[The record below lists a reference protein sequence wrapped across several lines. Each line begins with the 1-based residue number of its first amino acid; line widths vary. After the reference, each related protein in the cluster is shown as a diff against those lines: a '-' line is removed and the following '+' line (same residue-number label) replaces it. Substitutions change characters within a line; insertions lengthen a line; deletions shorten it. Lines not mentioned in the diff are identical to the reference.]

1 MGHLQGVDGHLH
13 NMSHLHR
20 DLNSAPAS
28 RRCRWLCGGADG
40 VQHAV
45 GDQPLEQTGA
55 LERADRSL
63 LLGRVLAVPERAAV
77 LGRLVKH
84 RVAEEEEELWLVWAM
99 VCQMSI
105 HALVRELE
113 WRAVAHVA

>member
-1 MGHLQGVDGHLH
+1 MGHLFLLHGVDLLLH
-13 NMSHLHR
+13 GR
-20 DLNSAPAS
+20 DLLRAAAS
-28 RRCRWLCGGADG
+28 RRWRGERRKSWHRLRGGADG

-63 LLGRVLAVPERAAV
+63 LLGRALAVPERAAV

-84 RVAEEEEELWLVWAM
+84 RVVEEE
-99 VCQMSI
+99 
-105 HALVRELE
+105 
-113 WRAVAHVA
+113 